1 MGVGWT
7 SRSIPR
13 VEDDRLL
20 RGAARFVDDIDMP
33 GALHAMFVRSSMAHA
48 RLLGI
53 DVHKARELPGVCA
66 VLTFADLRSVLARER
81 IPQSIP
87 SGMIKFHVDPPW
99 LAYDE
104 VCYVGEPLALVV
116 ADSRRVAED
125 AARLV
130 EPDLEPLPAVVD
142 PRAGLVP
149 GSPKARLDCP
159 DNLVAHTVV
168 KYGELDAAFAGA
180 SHRISERFRLYKGGG
195 HSIEPRGLVA
205 RFDAAEQ
212 RLTVWDSTQ
221 MPHRVKAILVEAL
234 GLSEHQVRVVAPDV
248 GGGFG
253 PKAVIHPEEI
263 TVPAAAMLLGRPI
276 KWIED
281 RFESFTATV
290 LERLQYWDV
299 EGAFSAEGRLL
310 ALRGQLYH
318 DHGACTPYGVAL
330 PFNAVTNLIGPY
342 VLPAFEM
349 EISLCLTNI
358 VPATPT
364 RGAGRPQGTF
374 VMERLL
380 DRIAE
385 RIGVG
390 RDEVRRRNL
399 IAPERMP
406 YVVPIVQRDGA
417 VMSYDSGDYPECQRR
432 ALAAAGWADF
442 PARQAEARRRGRW
455 IGIGLANYV
464 EATGRGPFE
473 SGSVR
478 IGPSGTIVATTGA
491 TAQGQGT
498 KSMIAQLVA
507 AQLGVRAEQI
517 QVIDGDTDAS
527 PLGLGS
533 FASRQAVTA
542 GNAAHLAA
550 LAVADKAK
558 RAAATMLE
566 VAPGDLELADGW
578 VRVTGVPEMKRS
590 LGEVAMAL
598 GGVPG
603 FALPG
608 GLSPGLAAAVDYEP
622 AGLTYTNGTHVV
634 EAEVDIETGGVR
646 LTRYIVVHDCGRMIN
661 PMMVEGQVLGGVVHG
676 IGATLFEWMR
686 YDEAGQP
693 LTVTYADYLLPTA
706 DVVPRIEIHHMES
719 PTPLNPLGVKGAA
732 ESGTIGAPSAIVA
745 AVEDALRPLG
755 VRISELPLTP
765 ARLTAMIRAAGLR
778 DHPAAAERPALAER
792 PVR

>member
-1 MGVGWT
+1 MGAAWT

-20 RGAARFVDDIDMP
+20 RGAARFVDDIDVP
-33 GALHAMFVRSSMAHA
+33 GALHAMFVRSPMAHA

-53 DVHKARELPGVCA
+53 DAHKARELPGVCA

-81 IPQSIP
+81 IPQAIP
-87 SGMIKFHVDPPW
+87 SAMIKFHVDPPW
-99 LAYDE
+99 LAHDE

-130 EPDLEPLPAVVD
+130 EPDLAPLPAVVD
-142 PRAGLVP
+142 PRAGLAP

-168 KYGELDAAFAGA
+168 RYGELDAAFTGA

-195 HSIEPRGLVA
+195 HSIEPRGVVA

-221 MPHRVKAILVEAL
+221 MPHRAKAILVEAL
-234 GLSEHQVRVVAPDV
+234 GLGEHQVRVVAPDV

-253 PKAVIHPEEI
+253 PKAVIHPEEV

-299 EGAFSAEGRLL
+299 EVAFSAEGRLL

-330 PFNAVTNLIGPY
+330 PYNAVTNLIGPY

-406 YVVPIVQRDGA
+406 YAVPIVQRDGA
-417 VMSYDSGDYPECQRR
+417 VMCYDSGDYPECQRR

-442 PARQAEARRRGRW
+442 PARQTEARRRGSW

-507 AQLGVRAEQI
+507 VQLGVRPGQI
-517 QVIDGDTDAS
+517 QVMDGDTDAS

-533 FASRQAVTA
+533 FASRQTVTA

-578 VRVTGVPEMKRS
+578 VRVTGVPELKCS
-590 LGEVAMAL
+590 LGEIAMAL

-608 GLSPGLAAAVDYEP
+608 GLPPGLAAAVDYEP
-622 AGLTYTNGTHVV
+622 AGLTYSNGTHVV

-646 LTRYIVVHDCGRMIN
+646 LTRYVVVHDCGRMIN

-765 ARLTAMIRAAGLR
+765 ARLMAMIRAAGPR
-778 DHPAAAERPALAER
+778 DHPVPSER